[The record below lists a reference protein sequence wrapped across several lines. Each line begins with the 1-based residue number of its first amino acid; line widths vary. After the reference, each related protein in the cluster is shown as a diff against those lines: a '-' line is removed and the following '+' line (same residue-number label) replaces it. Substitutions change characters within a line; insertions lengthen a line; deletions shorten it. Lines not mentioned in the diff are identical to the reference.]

1 MQQNQIR
8 QPLILVFAV
17 TVLLSILSFINTTKL
32 FSNKLKPIDIF
43 ADLKPTKKDTSTQ
56 KIKPSIA
63 TNKTKATKVKTNELA
78 IQDYSN
84 TEQNSFTNFVSL
96 LQNAK
101 NKKVRIA
108 YFGDSFIE
116 SDLVTNELRQLLQK
130 QYGGCGV
137 GFLPMQCVNNEMRKS
152 VVQTTSNNWVV
163 NENESKLLKAFTAKD
178 SYTKYDLQQP
188 YKNCSSAKLFYQSAQ
203 NSTIQIETDS
213 SNDEKIL
220 LPTNNNLIAEK
231 INLANFSTLK
241 ISSASSAT
249 NFYGISFED
258 STGVYVDNFSTRGS
272 NGTHLLKLDTTT
284 LQQFNAVQQY
294 NLIVLHFGVNVLNNN
309 VNLNW
314 YKIGL
319 QKTIHFLQHQ
329 FPTTAILIISTS
341 DKATKTNGIYETD
354 KGITTLVNI
363 QNELAQKNGIAFWN
377 LYQNMGGHN
386 SMLNWA
392 NADTALAYK
401 DYTHINFKGAAKVA
415 NLLYQHITTFK

>member
-17 TVLLSILSFINTTKL
+17 TLLLSILSFINTTKL
-32 FSNKLKPIDIF
+32 FSNKLKPVDLF
-43 ADLKPTKKDTSTQ
+43 SDLKPTKKDSSTQ
-56 KIKPSIA
+56 KVKQSIA
-63 TNKTKATKVKTNELA
+63 AAKTKTAKAKANDLA
-78 IQDYSN
+78 IHDYSI
-84 TEQNSFTNFVSL
+84 TEENSFAHFISL

-101 NKKVRIA
+101 SRKVRIA

-130 QYGGCGV
+130 QYGGNGV
-137 GFLPMQCVNNEMRKS
+137 GFVPMECINSEMRKS
-152 VVQTTSNNWVV
+152 VVQTTNNNWVV
-163 NENESKLLKAFTAKD
+163 NENASKLLKVFTAND
-178 SYTKYDLQQP
+178 SYTKYSLQQP
-188 YKNCSSAKLFYQSAQ
+188 YKNCTTAKLLYQSAQ
-203 NSTIQIETDS
+203 NSTINIETDS
-213 SNDEKIL
+213 SNYEKIL
-220 LPTNNNLIAEK
+220 PSSNNNLIAQK
-231 INLANFSTLK
+231 INQNTFSTLK
-241 ISSASSAT
+241 ISSNSSVT

-294 NLIVLHFGVNVLNNN
+294 NLIVLHFGVNVLNNDA
-309 VNLNW
+309 NLDW

-319 QKTIHFLQHQ
+319 QKTILFLQQQ
-329 FPTTAILIISTS
+329 FPNTAILIISTS

-354 KGITTLVNI
+354 KGVTTLVTI
-363 QNELAQKNGIAFWN
+363 QNEMAQKNGIAFWN
-377 LYQNMGGHN
+377 LYQNMGGYN
-386 SMLNWA
+386 SMLNWV

-415 NLLYQHITTFK
+415 NLLYQHINNFK